1 MSQRSRTP
9 GPEVVRV
16 TTRARLAHIERNQ
29 SSIWA
34 AIRQLQAQNDI
45 VTSDQWLPSQEEN
58 TERQSVASHLDRADN
73 MDDDTNT
80 SEDLSPPNAP
90 AHLIQLFENGLIDS
104 DSHNV
109 ERGMPAQSNSSTTPQ
124 DMQACA
130 TLRALCPSRADMT
143 IIAAHASSW
152 LPLYTSMFPVVNVI
166 MTPEAML
173 ALHDELQSR
182 DDRMALA
189 SLLLYIAIT
198 VHHAPATACFS
209 SSENMQILPAFV
221 QDVSDA
227 VERTVIADDVLAK
240 SIEGI
245 EVALLFL
252 RL

>member
-1 MSQRSRTP
+1 MPQRSRTP

-45 VTSDQWLPSQEEN
+45 ATCDQWLPSYEEHA
-58 TERQSVASHLDRADN
+58 ERQSVVSHLDRAGN
-73 MDDDTNT
+73 VDDDTNT
-80 SEDLSPPNAP
+80 SEDISPPNAP
-90 AHLIQLFENGLIDS
+90 THLIQLFDNGLIDS

-109 ERGMPAQSNSSTTPQ
+109 ERDMPIASHSSTTPQ
-124 DMQACA
+124 DMQAC
-130 TLRALCPSRADMT
+130 TVLRALCPSRADMT
-143 IIAAHASSW
+143 IIAAYASSW

-166 MTPEAML
+166 MTSEAML

-182 DDRMALA
+182 NDRIALA

-198 VHHAPATACFS
+198 VQHAPTTAFFPT
-209 SSENMQILPAFV
+209 SEKIRILPAFV
-221 QDVSDA
+221 QDISDA
-227 VERTVIADDVLAK
+227 VERIVIADDILAK
-240 SIEGI
+240 TIEGI

>member
-1 MSQRSRTP
+1 MPQRSRTP

-104 DSHNV
+104 D

-198 VHHAPATACFS
+198 VHHAPATASFP
-209 SSENMQILPAFV
+209 SSENMRILPAFV
-221 QDVSDA
+221 QDVSNA

-240 SIEGI
+240 SIQGI